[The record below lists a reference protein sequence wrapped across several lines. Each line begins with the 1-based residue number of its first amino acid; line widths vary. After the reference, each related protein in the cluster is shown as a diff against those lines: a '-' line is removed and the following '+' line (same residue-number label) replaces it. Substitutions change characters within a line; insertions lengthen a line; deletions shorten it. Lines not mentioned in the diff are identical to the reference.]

1 MTVSTRPTGRTTGTL
16 RRREFFDEIV
26 DAVQEQLP
34 DGMKTFQNRQTMNLL
49 KIHYGANYRVHFEAS
64 FITEIGFIEVGLHFE
79 DGPESTTRLLEYF
92 DQHIVEIK
100 HLLGQ
105 QCELERW
112 TKSWGHLY
120 EVHPI
125 EPLTPTLARRLAGR
139 LVLMIV
145 TLQPI
150 LDDAYDLGLVS
161 HTPRPSTFRP
171 RFRR

>member
-1 MTVSTRPTGRTTGTL
+1 MTVSPPGTGSTKGTL
-16 RRREFFDEIV
+16 KRREFFDEVV

-34 DGMKTFQNRQTMNLL
+34 AGMQPFQQRQTMNLL

-64 FITEIGFIEVGLHFE
+64 FVTEIGFIEVGLHFE
-79 DGPESTTRLLEYF
+79 DGPESTTRLLEHF
-92 DQHIVEIK
+92 DQYIVEIK

-105 QCELERW
+105 QVELERW

-125 EPLTPTLARRLAGR
+125 QPLTPAFARQIASRLA
-139 LVLMIV
+139 LMIT

-150 LDDAYDLGLVS
+150 LDDAYDLGLVAM
-161 HTPRPSTFRP
+161 TPRPSTFRP

>member
-1 MTVSTRPTGRTTGTL
+1 VLTVSTPTGTTKGTL

-26 DAVQEQLP
+26 DTVQERLP
-34 DGMKTFQNRQTMNLL
+34 AGMQKFNHRQTMNLL
-49 KIHYGANYRVHFEAS
+49 KVHYGANYRVHYEVS
-64 FITEIGFIEVGLHFE
+64 FITEIGLIEVGLHFE
-79 DGPESTTRLLEYF
+79 DGPESTTRLLQHF
-92 DQHIVEIK
+92 DQYIVEIK

-120 EVHPI
+120 EVYPI
-125 EPLTPTLARRLAGR
+125 GPLTPAFARQLAGR
-139 LVLMIV
+139 LALMIE